1 MTKFYGK
8 IGFVK
13 TEKTAPGVYT
23 PKSEERYYAGDVIRK
38 LYRLENTQEI
48 NQNLNLNNSISIIAD
63 DFIYD
68 NLEYIAYVEWLGS
81 LWKVNSVEPQRPR
94 LILDIG
100 GVYIKDE
107 A

>member
-1 MTKFYGK
+1 MTKFYGN

-13 TEKTAPGVYT
+13 TEETTPGVWTKTY
-23 PKSEERYYAGDVIRK
+23 KERCYAGDVVRK
-38 LYRLENTQEI
+38 FYRLENSDQI
-48 NQNLNLNNSISIIAD
+48 NQNLNLNNSISIISD
-63 DFIYD
+63 DYIYD

-100 GVYIKDE
+100 GVFNKDE
-107 A
+107 E

>member
-13 TEKTAPGVYT
+13 TENTAPGVWEPQY
-23 PKSEERYYAGDVIRK
+23 KERQYAGDVIRK